1 MTKEFDI
8 VVHGATGFTGRLI
21 AEYLL
26 TRSDSGLKWAM
37 GGRSMEKLQA
47 VSAEIGAP
55 ASTPLLVIES
65 SDEASLKSLMSK
77 TRLVISAVGPY
88 QLYGNELVKACAES
102 GVDYVDLCGEPAWM
116 RHMIDQH
123 QATAEKSGARLV
135 FSCGFDSS
143 PFDLGVFMA
152 QEEMTK
158 RFGKP
163 AQRVRGR
170 VRKMKGTF
178 SGGTAASFKAT
189 MAAAFH
195 SHLALRARDNPQA
208 TNPC

>member
-1 MTKEFDI
+1 MSSTLGTIETMTKEFDI

-47 VSAEIGAP
+47 VRAEIDAP

-116 RHMIDQH
+116 RQMIDQH
-123 QATAEKSGARLV
+123 QSHSRKKRCA
-135 FSCGFDSS
+135 
-143 PFDLGVFMA
+143 LGV
-152 QEEMTK
+152 
-158 RFGKP
+158 
-163 AQRVRGR
+163 
-170 VRKMKGTF
+170 
-178 SGGTAASFKAT
+178 
-189 MAAAFH
+189 
-195 SHLALRARDNPQA
+195 LLRL
-208 TNPC
+208 

>member
-1 MTKEFDI
+1 MTQEFDI

-26 TRSDSGLKWAM
+26 TRNDTGLTWAM
-37 GGRSMEKLQA
+37 GGRSLDKLQA
-47 VSAEIGAP
+47 VRDEIGAP
-55 ASTPLLVIES
+55 ASTPLVVIES

-123 QATAEKSGARLV
+123 QATAEKSGAR
-135 FSCGFDSS
+135 CG
-143 PFDLGVFMA
+143 
-152 QEEMTK
+152 
-158 RFGKP
+158 
-163 AQRVRGR
+163 
-170 VRKMKGTF
+170 
-178 SGGTAASFKAT
+178 
-189 MAAAFH
+189 
-195 SHLALRARDNPQA
+195 
-208 TNPC
+208 C